1 MRKLAMAALAM
12 AFTGC
17 TTVKLAQRD
26 GCWVKRTSRFGSVH
40 EELGP
45 CLKPPPKWADD
56 RITRIVQECVAQ
68 DDHRWEA
75 RAVAA
80 WSRGEA
86 LPDRAA
92 PESVLHACMEESARA
107 ALSENEGLQA
117 RLADVKADR
126 ERLAAR
132 ADDDRQHLLAS
143 HDKLATDLGDAAKKP
158 LPPLSATAT
167 ASGEGRSEGTSPP
180 SPVTVVSAGAPACGA
195 PDAPASAPASA
206 AAAPPGTRGAPAVA
220 HARHPARPTSRASAP
235 PACPPAAPVAQ
246 TAAPA
251 EPAPAEV
258 VKEAAA
264 PAPKPAR

>member
-1 MRKLAMAALAM
+1 MLKLAMGAALGL

-26 GCWVKRTSRFGSVH
+26 GCWVRRTSEPGRIR

-45 CLKPPPKWADD
+45 CVKPPPKWADD
-56 RITRIVQECVAQ
+56 RITRIVQECVAE

-75 RAVAA
+75 RALAA
-80 WSRGEA
+80 WSRGEV

-92 PESVLHACMEESARA
+92 PESVLRACMDESARA
-107 ALSENEGLQA
+107 ALAENEGLQA

-126 ERLAAR
+126 DRLAAR
-132 ADDDRQHLLAS
+132 ADDDRKRLLAS
-143 HDKLATDLGDAAKKP
+143 HDSLAADLGAAAKKP

-180 SPVTVVSAGAPACGA
+180 SPMTVVSAGAPACGG
-195 PDAPASAPASA
+195 DALASTTGPN
-206 AAAPPGTRGAPAVA
+206 GAPATA
-220 HARHPARPTSRASAP
+220 QARHPPRPTSRAVSA
-235 PACPPAAPVAQ
+235 PACPPPSAVAQPAAPVAP
-246 TAAPA
+246 AGGAA
-251 EPAPAEV
+251 EPGPVEV

-264 PAPKPAR
+264 PAPKAAH